1 MPLGRMTRSSL
12 EKVISYPRL
21 HVCLFDLGNATP
33 RRNGGA
39 GFTLAGL
46 PTVVEAH
53 RSERIAVSYSST
65 VDRPARMA
73 LSNAIQRLSK
83 IRPDAVAQLRVVEV
97 SRQHIG
103 LGSKTALVLGAL
115 KAIDLACDL
124 RLAQHDL
131 QVLSGRGGTSGIG
144 INTFFTGGFVIDGGH
159 SYQGNGGFLPSRFR
173 RRFDIPAVI
182 HSSSIP
188 DNWRFHL
195 LLPAGRYVHGAQEFD
210 FFKKNTPIPVQQ
222 VFHTIALAYHG
233 LAPAVAANDLRLLR
247 DVLTLLHHIGFKS
260 RELRGQTAPVNAVIR
275 RLRQRNDC
283 AVGLSSMGPL
293 IYAVAEAD
301 NRHFTRFVESLCRD
315 GAAEM
320 LGSHA
325 GRNLGYEGH

>member
-1 MPLGRMTRSSL
+1 MMRHSLGR
-12 EKVISYPRL
+12 VISYPRL
-21 HVCLFDLGNATP
+21 HACLFDLGNATP

-53 RSERIAVSYSST
+53 QSERMAVSYFAN

-73 LSNAIQRLSK
+73 LSHAIQRLAK
-83 IRPDAVAQLRVVEV
+83 IRPGAVALLRVTEV

-144 INTFFTGGFVIDGGH
+144 INTFFNGGFLIDGGH
-159 SYQGNGGFLPSRFR
+159 SSKGHSGFLPSRFR
-173 RRFDIPAVI
+173 RRFDIPPVI

-195 LLPAGRYVHGAQEFD
+195 LLPSGKYVHGAQEYD
-210 FFKKNTPIPVQQ
+210 FFKRNTPIPAQE
-222 VFHTIALAYHG
+222 VFQTIALAYHG
-233 LAPAVAANDLRLLR
+233 LAPAVVTNDLRLLR
-247 DVLTLLHHIGFKS
+247 DILTSLHRIGFKR
-260 RELRGQTAPVNAVIR
+260 RELRGQSASVNLVIR

-293 IYAVAEAD
+293 VYAVAEAD
-301 NRHFTRFVESLCRD
+301 NRYFSRFVESLCQD

-320 LGSHA
+320 LGSVA
-325 GRNLGYEGH
+325 GRNLGHESY

>member
-1 MPLGRMTRSSL
+1 MRRSL
-12 EKVISYPRL
+12 KTVFSYPRL
-21 HVCLFDLGNATP
+21 HVGLFDLGNATP

-39 GFTLAGL
+39 GFTLGGL
-46 PTVVEAH
+46 PTVIEAEQSG
-53 RSERIAVSYSST
+53 RMAVSYSAT
-65 VDRPARMA
+65 IDRPARMA
-73 LSNAIQRLSK
+73 LSNAIQRLCK
-83 IRPDAVAQLRVVEV
+83 MRPGAVAVLRIAEV

-144 INTFFTGGFVIDGGH
+144 INTFFNGGFVIDGGH
-159 SYQGNGGFLPSRFR
+159 SSRRPAGFLPSRFQ
-173 RRFDIPAVI
+173 RRFDIPPVI

-195 LLPAGRYVHGAQEFD
+195 LLPSGTYVHGAQEHD
-210 FFKKNTPIPVQQ
+210 FFKKNTPIPAQEVLR
-222 VFHTIALAYHG
+222 TIALAYHG
-233 LAPAVAANDLRLLR
+233 LAPAVATNDLRLLR
-247 DVLTLLHHIGFKS
+247 DVLASLHRIGFKR
-260 RELRGQTAPVNAVIR
+260 RELRNQSDSVKVAVR
-275 RLRQRNDC
+275 RLRERKDC

-293 IYAVAEAD
+293 VYAVAETD
-301 NRHFTRFVESLCRD
+301 NRHFNRFVKTLCRD

-320 LGSHA
+320 LGSFA
-325 GRNLGYEGH
+325 GHNRGYESP